1 MKINSVMP
9 LVLIFKFHASVR
21 VWEQGKYASTIT
33 HSNSL

>member
-1 MKINSVMP
+1 MRIVSVMP

-21 VWEQGKYASTIT
+21 VWKQGKYAFNIT